1 MHPSILDFIR
11 QILKPS
17 EVQGKRIIEVGSLD
31 VNGSARPMVMSMGP
45 AEYWG
50 VDCWL
55 GPSVDVVC
63 KADDLERTFGRES
76 FDIVLS
82 TEMLEHVEDW
92 RLVVSQLKRAVKK
105 GGLLVLTT
113 RSPGFPY
120 HPFPIDK
127 WRYTKEDFKAVFC
140 DLEILDL
147 RDDPLVA
154 GVFLKARK
162 PMNFSEADLSK
173 TNVHV
178 V

>member
-1 MHPSILDFIR
+1 MHASVLDFIR
-11 QILKPS
+11 QTLSPS
-17 EVQGKRIIEVGSLD
+17 EVKGKRIIEVGSLD
-31 VNGSARPMVMSMGP
+31 VNGSARPMIVSMGP
-45 AEYWG
+45 TEYWG

-63 KADDLERTFGRES
+63 KADDLERTFGLES

-92 RLVVSQLKRAVKK
+92 RLVISQLKRAVKK
-105 GGLLVLTT
+105 GGLLILTT

-127 WRYTKEDFKAVFC
+127 WRYTKEDFKAVFR
-140 DLEILDL
+140 DFEILEL

-162 PMNFSEADLSK
+162 SMNFSEADLSK
-173 TNVHV
+173 INVHV